1 LCFVGHWS
9 TCNIDD
15 HGSRPG
21 NTSQTLAR
29 QRHPEASGEA
39 MSMPHRARRAASP
52 DTAATAMVIKTDQ
65 YNQ

>member
-9 TCNIDD
+9 TGNIDD

-29 QRHPEASGEA
+29 QGRPEASGEA
-39 MSMPHRARRAASP
+39 LSLPHWASCAALP
-52 DTAATAMVIKTDQ
+52 NAATMVIKTDQ
-65 YNQ
+65 YDQ